1 MTKVV
6 REISPQRE
14 ESKNAPQRAPRGRG
28 RHWGRWLMLLLV
40 IAGGIV
46 FFLPTFAGWAV
57 QSPETLAWVSGQP
70 AGTIEIG
77 EANFSWQ
84 GPVQLKNV
92 TLQARDG
99 HTIANVDTL
108 TAGQTFWGLLT
119 QQRQTL
125 KLNLDGVRY
134 TVTVPEP
141 EPMEVQGTA
150 DVSQFTSALEKFVV
164 PCPNMPME
172 VTITHGAILFQN
184 PRHEP
189 IETWSDITA
198 TYHRKAGTKQ
208 IQTISATVPAV
219 AETGV
224 GELILQGEWEHEKN
238 LESISLK
245 TQGDHISLVAASP
258 WLEKYL
264 GPGHGLTTCSG
275 EVLASFERDA
285 STGWNL
291 EASAGLRSSEPD
303 KNPGPSNSVPFHED
317 SFPADQFR
325 EGQPASGKTPAA
337 EGMTL
342 QVQAQYVKEADELRV
357 PQLLLSSAQ
366 TAIQLHGH
374 VTELSGAQVLQ
385 IQGEARAPGAAMM
398 DLLPLEVREQI
409 QIEGI
414 RLSQFEVTGALR
426 PAPDGTS
433 HPLMYALIVGWD
445 KAQAYGLESQQAQ
458 LKVSYH
464 EGLVRVDPINVPVN
478 GGKLLMLPTL
488 DLRAQPATLHFQAGT
503 MLENVALTEEI
514 CRDWLMYISPTLANA
529 TSAEGRLTL
538 VLNQGQ
544 LPLGHPE
551 KGDVGGVLTILN
563 GSVRPGPLAVE
574 VLHQVAAVQG
584 MLNRGGADLT
594 QKAFLTMTQEN
605 INFRLYQGRVYHE
618 NFGANVGEMRIATAG
633 SMGLDHTLEMGLSIA
648 FPQKWLAADRPVLQ
662 ALAGEPIQLTVA
674 GTLEEPRIDGEGLAE
689 FGKQI
694 GIKAGVGLLEKL
706 LERRRQKNR

>member
-1 MTKVV
+1 MTKVIREV
-6 REISPQRE
+6 RPQRE
-14 ESKNAPQRAPRGRG
+14 EPKAAQQPSPRARSR
-28 RHWGRWLMLLLV
+28 RWGRWLMLLLV

-92 TLQARDG
+92 VLQTRDG
-99 HTIANVDTL
+99 HPIANVDTL
-108 TAGQTFWGLLT
+108 TSGQTFWGLLT
-119 QQRQTL
+119 QKSQTL
-125 KLNLDGVRY
+125 KLKLDGVRY
-134 TVTVPEP
+134 TLMIPDPGPV
-141 EPMEVQGTA
+141 EVQGTV
-150 DVSQFTSALEKFVV
+150 DISQFTSALEKFVV
-164 PCPNMPME
+164 PCPGMPME
-172 VTITHGAILFQN
+172 VSITHGAILFQN

-198 TYHRKAGTKQ
+198 TYQCDPGAKQ
-208 IQTISATVPAV
+208 IQTISATIPAV
-219 AETGV
+219 AEKGS
-224 GELILQGEWEHEKN
+224 GELTLQGQWEREKN
-238 LESISLK
+238 PSQRETISLQ
-245 TQGDHISLVAASP
+245 TQGDRISLVAASP

-264 GPGHGLTTCSG
+264 GSGHGLTTCSG
-275 EVLASFERDA
+275 DVRALFERDS

-291 EASAGLRSSEPD
+291 VASAGLKGSEPGEISD
-303 KNPGPSNSVPFHED
+303 QIPAGQASV
-317 SFPADQFR
+317 
-325 EGQPASGKTPAA
+325 GQLASGKIPSHD
-337 EGMTL
+337 GMTL
-342 QVQAQYVKEADELRV
+342 QVQAQYAKDADELRI

-366 TAIQLHGH
+366 TALQLQGH
-374 VTELSGAQVLQ
+374 VTELSGTQVLQ
-385 IQGEARAPGAAMM
+385 IQGEARVPGAAIM
-398 DLLPLEVREQI
+398 DLLPVEVREQI

-433 HPLMYALIVGWD
+433 HPLTYSLVAGWD
-445 KAQAYGLESQQAQ
+445 KAQAYGLESPQAQ

-488 DLRAQPATLHFQAGT
+488 DLRTQPATLHFQAGT
-503 MLENVALTEEI
+503 MLENVALTEGI

-538 VLNQGQ
+538 TLHQGQ
-544 LPLGHPE
+544 LLLGQPE
-551 KGDVGGVLTILN
+551 KGDLGGVLTILD

-574 VLHQVAAVQG
+574 MLHQVAAVQG

-594 QKAFLTMTQEN
+594 QKAFLTMKQEN
-605 INFRLYQGRVYHE
+605 ISFRLYQGRVYHE
-618 NFGANVGEMRIATAG
+618 NFGANVGEMRIATGG
-633 SMGLDHTLEMGLSIA
+633 SMGLDHTLNMGLNIS
-648 FPQKWLAADRPVLQ
+648 FPQKWLATDRPVLQ
-662 ALAGEPIQLTVA
+662 ALAGEPIKLTVA
-674 GTLEEPRIDGEGLAE
+674 GTLEEPRIDGAGLAE

-694 GIKAGVGLLEKL
+694 GLKAGVGLLEKL
-706 LERRRQKNR
+706 LERRQQRNR